1 MLKQYRI
8 RNYNFKLAFMVI
20 ALAVIGIIAVGSAE
34 ESLQSRQIAGFAFG
48 VFLMIVI
55 SLFDYS
61 VILKFYWVIYLFNLV
76 LLTLVIVMGDNRGVA
91 QRWLELGGIRFQP
104 SEIAKIFLI
113 LFFAQLILKHQEKLN
128 TFPYIALCLFL
139 FAIPAALVAYQPDLS
154 TTIIICLI
162 FCTILFVGG
171 ISWKI
176 ILGALA
182 VFIPAAIIMITLILQ
197 PNQKIFQDKVSYQGN
212 RIIAFFNKEEYA
224 TTLGYQQEYSIM
236 AIGSGQL
243 TGKGYRNNQISSVK
257 NANFIAE
264 QQTDFIFAVI
274 GEEFGFYGACT
285 VVFLLFFISAE
296 CFLTARRAKDIA
308 GTIIAAGVGAQ
319 LGFQGF
325 INIGVVTY
333 LLPSEHRTSPAV
345 FELWADF
352 SCKFFYWNWICFKCG
367 VTMQTKIVYTM
378 FRQKIM

>member
-61 VILKFYWVIYLFNLV
+61 VILKFYWVIYSFNLV

-128 TFPYIALCLFL
+128 TFPYITLCLVL
-139 FAIPAALVAYQPDLS
+139 FAIPAALVTYQPDLS

-197 PNQKIFQDKVSYQGN
+197 PDQKVFQDKVSYQGN

-333 LLPSEHRTSPAV
+333 LLPNTGLPLPFLSYGLTSLV
-345 FELWADF
+345 SSFIGIGFVLNVGLQ
-352 SCKFFYWNWICFKCG
+352 CK
-367 VTMQTKIVYTM
+367 
-378 FRQKIM
+378 QK